1 LPVLL
6 PNRRDIFPFFL
17 QRIWISHFVV
27 GMVMLLGMLEHV
39 HLQMRTTVPQLWRPS
54 FGGERPLPA

>member
-17 QRIWISHFVV
+17 QPIWISHFVV

-39 HLQMRTTVPQLWRPS
+39 HLQMRTTVRQLWRPS
-54 FGGERPLPA
+54 FGGERPSPA